1 MKILW
6 LVAVGVMGC
15 WGAEGWGIAPKG
27 EVETFLA
34 EGRAAMVAGDLKK
47 ARGAFEVVRE
57 IDPKNGQARQY
68 LQRIELSE
76 KALGKVVDQRKELAG
91 VIVPRVQLK
100 GATLAE
106 VFGYLKVTV
115 GKLSEGRVGVNFV
128 LKIPEEVLRTKTIT
142 LEMVDAPFTEVLK
155 YVAEL
160 GELDVQYQAYA
171 VVVSSR
177 VAVPGVSGKPLP

>member
-1 MKILW
+1 M
-6 LVAVGVMGC
+6 
-15 WGAEGWGIAPKG
+15 
-27 EVETFLA
+27 
-34 EGRAAMVAGDLKK
+34 
-47 ARGAFEVVRE
+47 
-57 IDPKNGQARQY
+57 
-68 LQRIELSE
+68 
-76 KALGKVVDQRKELAG
+76 
-91 VIVPRVQLK
+91 
-100 GATLAE
+100 
-106 VFGYLKVTV
+106 
-115 GKLSEGRVGVNFV
+115 NFV

>member
-6 LVAVGVMGC
+6 LVALGMMGC
-15 WGAEGWGIAPKG
+15 LGVEGWAVAPKG

-34 EGRAAMVAGDLKK
+34 EGRAAMAAGDLKK

-57 IDPKNGQARQY
+57 IDPKNMQARQY

-76 KALGKVVDQRKELAG
+76 KALGKVGDQRKELAG

-100 GATLAE
+100 GATLGE
-106 VFGYLKVTV
+106 VFGYLKATV

-160 GELDVQYQAYA
+160 GELDVQYQPYA
-171 VVVSSR
+171 VVVSAR
-177 VAVPGVSGKPLP
+177 VAAPVVPGKPLP